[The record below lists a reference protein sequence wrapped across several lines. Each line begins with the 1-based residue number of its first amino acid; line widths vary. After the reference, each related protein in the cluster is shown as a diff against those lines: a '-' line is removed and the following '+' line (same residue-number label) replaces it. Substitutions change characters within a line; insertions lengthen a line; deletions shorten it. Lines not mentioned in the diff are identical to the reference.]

1 MTTLRGATA
10 AITGAGGGI
19 GAALALKLA
28 ARGADVALAD
38 RNEAGL
44 RAVAAA
50 IGNERK
56 VGNDARL
63 VDLLQRLRPSSYWP
77 VVELLERV
85 AKKR

>member
-38 RNEAGL
+38 RNEAGREPSQPQL
-44 RAVAAA
+44 ETTEKLATTHGSSICCSAFVRPA
-50 IGNERK
+50 IG
-56 VGNDARL
+56 
-63 VDLLQRLRPSSYWP
+63 LLWSFWSG
-77 VVELLERV
+77 
-85 AKKR
+85 